1 MKAIKEDFRNF
12 LYLAWKHL
20 RLPNPTPVQY
30 DIADYLQNSPR
41 RSVIQAF
48 RGVGK
53 SWICSAFVCWNLLR
67 DPNLKFL
74 VVSASKNRA
83 DDFSTFTKR
92 LILEM
97 DILQHLAPRS
107 DQRGS
112 NVSFDVAPATASHSP
127 SVKSVGITGQLTGSR
142 ANFII
147 SDDCESLN
155 NSLTQGMRD
164 KLSDNVKEF
173 EAVLSPNGKII
184 FLGTPQS
191 DMSLYNDLP
200 SRGYET
206 RIWTAR
212 MPSKDRV
219 SKYGDKLAPFILDKN
234 LEDGEPID
242 PKRFTDLDLK
252 EREASYGRSGFA
264 LQFMLDTTLSDKER
278 FPLKLSDLVV
288 MDIDNN
294 VAPVQLAW
302 AGSPEYICE
311 DLPSVGFTGDR
322 FHKPMFVSQEF
333 TAYQGSVM
341 SIDPSGR
348 GSDELGVA
356 IVKQLHGNLYV
367 QCCIGLQGGY
377 SESNL
382 TKLATLARDAKVNAI
397 IVESNFGDGMFT
409 QLLKPV
415 VNKYYPVTIE
425 EVNHNKQKE
434 LRIIDTLEPLMNQ
447 HRLIVSPQVIRQDFD
462 TQDPHYQLFYQLSR
476 ITKDRGSLR
485 NDDRLDALA
494 IAVGYWIEQLAVD
507 STRQVEDF
515 KDKQLNA
522 DLERFM
528 EHAIG
533 RTPRGDLWID
543 VKGT

>member
-1 MKAIKEDFRNF
+1 
-12 LYLAWKHL
+12 
-20 RLPNPTPVQY
+20 
-30 DIADYLQNSPR
+30 
-41 RSVIQAF
+41 
-48 RGVGK
+48 
-53 SWICSAFVCWNLLR
+53 
-67 DPNLKFL
+67 
-74 VVSASKNRA
+74 
-83 DDFSTFTKR
+83 
-92 LILEM
+92 
-97 DILQHLAPRS
+97 
-107 DQRGS
+107 
-112 NVSFDVAPATASHSP
+112 
-127 SVKSVGITGQLTGSR
+127 
-142 ANFII
+142 
-147 SDDCESLN
+147 
-155 NSLTQGMRD
+155 
-164 KLSDNVKEF
+164 
-173 EAVLSPNGKII
+173 
-184 FLGTPQS
+184 
-191 DMSLYNDLP
+191 
-200 SRGYET
+200 
-206 RIWTAR
+206 
-212 MPSKDRV
+212 
-219 SKYGDKLAPFILDKN
+219 
-234 LEDGEPID
+234 
-242 PKRFTDLDLK
+242 
-252 EREASYGRSGFA
+252 
-264 LQFMLDTTLSDKER
+264 
-278 FPLKLSDLVV
+278 
-288 MDIDNN
+288 
-294 VAPVQLAW
+294 
-302 AGSPEYICE
+302 
-311 DLPSVGFTGDR
+311 
-322 FHKPMFVSQEF
+322 MFVSQEF

-382 TKLATLARDAKVNAI
+382 TKLATLARDSKVNAI

>member
-1 MKAIKEDFRNF
+1 MSDITRDFRNF
-12 LYLAWKHL
+12 LFIVWKHL
-20 RLPNPTPVQY
+20 NIEPTPVQY
-30 DIADYLQNSPR
+30 DIADFLQNAPR

-48 RGVGK
+48 RGAGK

-67 DPNLKFL
+67 NPDLKFL

-92 LILEM
+92 LISEM
-97 DILQHLAPRS
+97 NILKHLTPKA

-112 NVSFDVAPATASHSP
+112 NVSFDVALARASHAP
-127 SVKSVGITGQLTGSR
+127 SVKSVGITGQITGSR
-142 ANFII
+142 ADYII

-155 NSLTQGMRD
+155 NSLTQTMRD
-164 KLSDNVKEF
+164 KLSDSVKEF
-173 EAVLSPNGKII
+173 EAVLSPNGKIM

-191 DMSLYNDLP
+191 DMSLYNELP
-200 SRGYET
+200 TRGYEV

-212 MPSKDRV
+212 MPETSRLI
-219 SKYGDKLAPFILDKN
+219 KYGNKLAPFVINSKITSGD
-234 LEDGEPID
+234 PID
-242 PKRFTDLDLK
+242 PKRFTDTDLK

-288 MDIDNN
+288 MDIDNKI
-294 VAPVQLAW
+294 APVQVAW
-302 AGSPEYICE
+302 AGTQEYVCD

-322 FHKPMFVSQEF
+322 FHKPMFMSTEF
-333 TAYQGSVM
+333 DAYRGSVM
-341 SIDPSGR
+341 AIDPSGR

-356 IVKQLHGNLYV
+356 IIKQLNGNLYLHT
-367 QCCIGLQGGY
+367 CKGLQGGY
-377 SESNL
+377 NEANL
-382 TKLATLARDAKVNAI
+382 ITLAKMARDAEVNMV

-415 VNKYYPVTIE
+415 INKYHPVTIE
-425 EVNHNKQKE
+425 EVTHSKQKE
-434 LRIIDTLEPLMNQ
+434 LRIIDTLEPLLNQ
-447 HRLIVSPQVIRQDFD
+447 HRLIVSPQLIRADFD
-462 TQDPHYQLFYQLSR
+462 TNDPHYQLFYQLTR
-476 ITKDRGSLR
+476 VTKDRGCLR

-494 IAVGYWIEQLAVD
+494 IGVAYWIEQLSVD

-515 KDKQLNA
+515 KDRKLQVEL
-522 DLERFM
+522 DKFM

-533 RTPRGDLWID
+533 RRPSGDNWI
-543 VKGT
+543 KISN

>member
-1 MKAIKEDFRNF
+1 MKEVKDDFRNF

-20 RLPNPTPVQY
+20 KLPNPTPVQY
-30 DIADYLQNSPR
+30 DIANYLQNSPR

-53 SWICSAFVCWNLLR
+53 SWICSAFVCWNLLK

-97 DILQHLAPRS
+97 DILQHLAPRN

-200 SRGYET
+200 TRGYEV

-212 MPSKDRV
+212 MPETSRIP
-219 SKYGDKLAPFILDKN
+219 KYGNKLAPFIINSKFGS
-234 LEDGEPID
+234 GEPVD
-242 PKRFTDLDLK
+242 PKRFTDLELR

-278 FPLKLSDLVV
+278 FPLKLSDLIV
-288 MDIDNN
+288 MDIDNKI
-294 VAPVQLAW
+294 APVQLAW
-302 AGSPEYICE
+302 AGTQEYVCD
-311 DLPSVGFTGDR
+311 DLPSVGFTGDKY
-322 FHKPMFVSQEF
+322 HKPMFISEQF
-333 TAYQGSVM
+333 DAYKGSVM
-341 SIDPSGR
+341 AIDPSGR
-348 GSDELGVA
+348 GNDELGVA
-356 IVKQLHGNLYV
+356 IIKQLNGNLFLHT
-367 QCCIGLQGGY
+367 CKGLQGGY
-377 SESNL
+377 SETNL
-382 TKLATLARDAKVNAI
+382 INLAKMARDAEVNMI

-415 VNKYYPVTIE
+415 VNKYHPVTIE
-425 EVNHNKQKE
+425 EVSHSKQKE

-447 HRLIVSPQVIRQDFD
+447 HRLIVSPQLIRADFD
-462 TQDPHYQLFYQLSR
+462 TTDPHYQLFYQLTR
-476 ITKDRGSLR
+476 VTKDRGCLR

-494 IAVGYWIEQLAVD
+494 IGVAYWIEQLAVD
-507 STRQVEDF
+507 STSQVEDF
-515 KDKQLNA
+515 KERQLKTE
-522 DLERFM
+522 LERFM
-528 EHAIG
+528 EHAVGRSTIG
-533 RTPRGDLWID
+533 DNWIQY
-543 VKGT
+543 K

>member
-1 MKAIKEDFRNF
+1 MDAVKADFRNF
-12 LYLAWKHL
+12 LYLVWKHL
-20 RLPNPTPVQY
+20 NIEPTPVQY
-30 DIADYLQNSPR
+30 DIADFLQNAPR

-48 RGVGK
+48 RGAGK

-67 DPNLKFL
+67 NPNLKFL

-92 LILEM
+92 LISELE
-97 DILQHLAPRS
+97 ILKHLTPRA

-112 NVSFDVAPATASHSP
+112 NVSFDVALAKASHAP
-127 SVKSVGITGQLTGSR
+127 SVKSVGITGQITGSR
-142 ANFII
+142 ADFII

-155 NSLTQGMRD
+155 NSLTQTMRD
-164 KLSDNVKEF
+164 KLSDSVKEF

-200 SRGYET
+200 TRGYEV

-212 MPSKDRV
+212 MPETSRIP
-219 SKYGDKLAPFILDKN
+219 KYGNKLAPFIINSKFGS
-234 LEDGEPID
+234 GEPID
-242 PKRFTDLDLK
+242 PKRFTDLELR

-288 MDIDNN
+288 MDIDNKI
-294 VAPVQLAW
+294 APIQLAW
-302 AGSPEYICE
+302 AGSQEYVCD
-311 DLPSVGFTGDR
+311 DLPSVGFTGDKY
-322 FHKPMFVSQEF
+322 HKPMFISEQF
-333 TAYQGSVM
+333 DAYKGSVM
-341 SIDPSGR
+341 AIDPSGR

-356 IVKQLHGNLYV
+356 IIKQLNGNLFLHT
-367 QCCIGLQGGY
+367 CKGLQGGY
-377 SESNL
+377 SETNL
-382 TKLATLARDAKVNAI
+382 INLAKMARDAEVNMI

-415 VNKYYPVTIE
+415 VNKYHPVTIE
-425 EVNHNKQKE
+425 EVSHSKQKE

-447 HRLIVSPQVIRQDFD
+447 HRLIVSPQLIRADFD
-462 TQDPHYQLFYQLSR
+462 TSDPHYQLFYQLTR
-476 ITKDRGSLR
+476 LTKDRGCLR

-494 IAVGYWIEQLAVD
+494 IGVAYWIEQLAVD
-507 STRQVEDF
+507 STSQVEDF
-515 KDKQLNA
+515 KERQLKTE
-522 DLERFM
+522 LEKFM
-528 EHAIG
+528 EHAVGRSTIG
-533 RTPRGDLWID
+533 DNWIQY
-543 VKGT
+543 K

>member
-219 SKYGDKLAPFILDKN
+219 GKYGNKLAPFIIDKN

-302 AGSPEYICE
+302 AGSPEYTCE

-415 VNKYYPVTIE
+415 VSKYYPVTIE

-447 HRLIVSPQVIRQDFD
+447 HRLVVSPQVIRQDFD
-462 TQDPHYQLFYQLSR
+462 TQDPHYQLFYQLTR

-543 VKGT
+543 LKGT